1 MWPKF
6 SLFLVQ
12 NALSVKRCFPFPLS
26 FSPPPSSTNHNL
38 PLRVQPASSS
48 SPPHQP
54 SPFISLSHESRL
66 SNTACPFQ
74 IFADLWVSLWST
86 SEYTRKTPVS
96 LIPEILF
103 QGDCTACVDVWVSY
117 NCISAWMQLWSGVF
131 GLDGDLRPPLAAPEV
146 EEGGGGGVQS
156 RSGSCVSG
164 LCWVGV
170 LLSVPWSFT
179 QPTPQPSS
187 VARLPLTVHRPH
199 HFSPPA
205 VTPSPSSQFTTC

>member
-38 PLRVQPASSS
+38 PLREQPASSS

-146 EEGGGGGVQS
+146 EEGGRGRRGGFKAGQGAASLVSVGWVFSSLFPGASHS
-156 RSGSCVSG
+156 RLHSP
-164 LCWVGV
+164 
-170 LLSVPWSFT
+170 LLSLVC
-179 QPTPQPSS
+179 
-187 VARLPLTVHRPH
+187 L
-199 HFSPPA
+199 
-205 VTPSPSSQFTTC
+205 